1 MTKKMVKDIWLFRNL
16 LSVLPT
22 PSLGLMHVAVAA
34 AAADLVLAP
43 CPMRANILLYI
54 CMCMC
59 IYFSQK
65 IQVKYNRLPRKLCEK
80 ASHITSQDIRTSKD
94 GLQFYVYKVIN
105 MYVNVQRH
113 KRFTVHAHTH
123 TKVPQ
128 NIYTHIH
135 MLNKCPSILAY
146 LLTKNE
152 EGPQHTFTPTCKAS
166 FLSLHRTPTPLIP
179 SHISCL
185 SSYNSDFVR
194 TTNVHQ
200 LYFTCLKLYITHMY
214 MYVYV

>member
-113 KRFTVHAHTH
+113 KRFTVHEHTRIQKFPKIYIH
-123 TKVPQ
+123 IYICLINVRPFSLTYLPKTKKDLSIHLHQCVKHHFSL
-128 NIYTHIH
+128 YTVRRP
-135 MLNKCPSILAY
+135 L
-146 LLTKNE
+146 
-152 EGPQHTFTPTCKAS
+152 S
-166 FLSLHRTPTPLIP
+166 FLATYPVCRLTTLTSSEQRTSINCILHA
-179 SHISCL
+179 
-185 SSYNSDFVR
+185 
-194 TTNVHQ
+194 
-200 LYFTCLKLYITHMY
+200 
-214 MYVYV
+214 